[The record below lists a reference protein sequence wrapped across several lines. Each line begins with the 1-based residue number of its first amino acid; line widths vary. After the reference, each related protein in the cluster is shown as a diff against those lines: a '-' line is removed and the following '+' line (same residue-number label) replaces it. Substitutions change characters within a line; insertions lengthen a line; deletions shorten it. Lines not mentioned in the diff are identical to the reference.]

1 MLSNILMFY
10 YFAQLTH
17 KEIYEEVKPNY
28 IAIKNRNGKNIWEVH
43 IYKTQLMIVTREP
56 KNDDLKIG
64 TKLPDNYLWT
74 LNYKIYFN
82 SEKDI
87 DNVLNVL
94 LDVYEQIKQCI
105 VYKYQS
111 YTLNY
116 NLFRFYFMDIF
127 THVF

>member
-1 MLSNILMFY
+1 
-10 YFAQLTH
+10 
-17 KEIYEEVKPNY
+17 
-28 IAIKNRNGKNIWEVH
+28 
-43 IYKTQLMIVTREP
+43 MIVTREP

-94 LDVYEQIKQCI
+94 LDVYEQIK
-105 VYKYQS
+105 
-111 YTLNY
+111 
-116 NLFRFYFMDIF
+116 
-127 THVF
+127 